1 MLISSLFQCHFDY
14 ACSAWYSGLTVK
26 LKSKL
31 QVTQNRAIRYML
43 NLPPRAHVG
52 RAEFNKVGL
61 LPVNLRVDQLKL
73 SQMFNIIHGSAPSS
87 LSTHITMVHTQHHR
101 NTRAI
106 VNSCS
111 VPKVNSVVQS
121 SFFYTGI
128 SLLNDLPR
136 SVRAANT
143 KSAFKRR
150 VQNHLNTRVVI

>member
-1 MLISSLFQCHFDY
+1 MFPELSCEEE
-14 ACSAWYSGLTVK
+14 
-26 LKSKL
+26 
-31 QVTQNRAIRYML
+31 
-43 NLPPRAHVG
+43 VG
-52 RAEFNKVGL
+52 GSKVGL
-61 LPVNLRVDQLKL
+61 LPVHLRVDQLKL